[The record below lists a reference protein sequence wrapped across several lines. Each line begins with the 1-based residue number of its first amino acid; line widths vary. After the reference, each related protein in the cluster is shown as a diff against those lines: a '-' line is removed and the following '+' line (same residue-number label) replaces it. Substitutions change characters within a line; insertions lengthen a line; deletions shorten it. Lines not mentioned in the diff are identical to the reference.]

1 MGNQLA
7 GHARRLVPQ
16 TLVVA
21 VLAGGAGAYVVAD
34 KTVRLTVDG
43 RVRTVHTLAAD
54 VDGVL
59 RQQHIAVG
67 GHDIVA
73 PAPGHPLHD
82 GDTVAVRYGRPL
94 TLTLDGR
101 QQRVWTT
108 GTTVAAALRQLGV
121 RADGAF
127 LDASRGAAI
136 GRHGLVLSVRTQ
148 RRVTVVADGRAH
160 IVRTHAMTVRGAVAD
175 AGLLLGPQDTVSPGA
190 GAFPQDGLAV
200 TVARVR
206 TAQAT
211 RREPVPY
218 RVVRHRD
225 PSLPRGTTV
234 VDVAGR
240 AGLRELRYD
249 VRTVDGVASATRV
262 VRSRVTRAPVAE
274 VRRVGTGRPARSPR
288 PRVTS
293 GTSRASAASPGLDW
307 HALALC
313 ESGGRP
319 HVVDPSGRY
328 GGLYQFD
335 VRTWRGLGGR
345 GLPQNAGPAE
355 QTVRAQRLYATRG
368 TAPWPVCGRHL
379 LR

>member
-1 MGNQLA
+1 MSIHLA
-7 GHARRLVPQ
+7 GRARRLVPQ

-21 VLAGGAGAYVVAD
+21 VLAGGAGAYVEAG

-43 RVRTVHTLAAD
+43 RARTVHTFAGD
-54 VDGVL
+54 VAGVL
-59 RQQHIAVG
+59 RQQHLAVG

-73 PAPGHPLHD
+73 PPPGQPLHD

-101 QQRVWTT
+101 RQRVWTT

-160 IVRTHAMTVRGAVAD
+160 IVRTHAVTVRGAVTD
-175 AGLLLGPQDTVSPGA
+175 AGLLLGPEDTVSPGA
-190 GAFPQDGLAV
+190 DSFPRDGLDV

-206 TAQAT
+206 TVQAD

-225 PSLPRGTTV
+225 PSLARGTTV
-234 VDVAGR
+234 VDTAGR
-240 AGLRELRYD
+240 PGLREVRYA
-249 VRTVDGVASATRV
+249 VRTVDGVVRATRV
-262 VRSRVTRAPVAE
+262 VRSQVTRAPVTE
-274 VRRVGTGRPARSPR
+274 VLRVGTGRAARSPR
-288 PRVTS
+288 LWRSP
-293 GTSRASAASPGLDW
+293 RASAASPGLDW

-335 VRTWRGLGGR
+335 ARTWRGLGGR

-355 QTVRAQRLYATRG
+355 QTARAQRLYAARG
-368 TAPWPVCGRHL
+368 TSPWPVCGRHL